1 MSLTLIAIIIVLGLL
16 LVVTEVFLVPGS
28 TFVGVIGLLVVGV
41 GIYYAFESY
50 GFTTGA
56 GVLVGSGVIISVLTY
71 IGLKRMS
78 NSKFTVK
85 SSIDGK
91 VNEFDY
97 SHINIGDEGVTLT
110 ALRPEGKAIINEE
123 RVTVYSKSFYIDTET
138 AIVVVGIKNNKIFV
152 DQKQN

>member
-1 MSLTLIAIIIVLGLL
+1 MSLTLIAIIIILGLL

-28 TFVGVIGLLVVGV
+28 TFVGVIGLLVVGL

-56 GVLVGSGVIISVLTY
+56 GILVGSGAIIGVLTY
-71 IGLKRMS
+71 IGIQRMS
-78 NSKFTVK
+78 NGKFTVK
-85 SSIDGK
+85 TEIDGK

-110 ALRPEGKAIINEE
+110 ALRPEGKAIINDD
-123 RVTVYSKSFYIDTET
+123 RVTVFSKGFYMDTDT
-138 AIVVVGIKNNKIFV
+138 PIVVIAIKNNKIFV
-152 DQKQN
+152 EQKQ